1 MKHCELGDSAV
12 YEQLA
17 RIGKAISSPT
27 RLQLL
32 HLLCHGERTVQV
44 LAEQAGMSVANASQ
58 HLQVL
63 SQARLVE
70 AEKHGLYVTYRIAD
84 ERVGAFLL
92 ALREVAE
99 ARLAELEQIARG
111 LLEESGAEPMTAAEL
126 ADRLR
131 AGDVVLIDLR
141 PAEEFRAGHI
151 PGAISVPYTELEARL
166 ATLPADRAIV
176 AYCRGPYCVTA
187 AEAVRALRAGGRDAV
202 RLAPSVPEWRALGLP
217 VEVEPEGAAQRG

>member
-1 MKHCELGDSAV
+1 VKACELGNSAV

-44 LAEQAGMSVANASQ
+44 LAEEAGMSVANASQ

-63 SQARLVE
+63 SQAKLVE
-70 AEKHGLYVTYRIAD
+70 AEKRGLYVTYCIAD

-92 ALREVAE
+92 ALRGVAE
-99 ARLAELEQIARG
+99 ARLAELEQIARA
-111 LLEESGAEPMTAAEL
+111 LLDESGAQPMDAQEL
-126 ADRLR
+126 AERLR
-131 AGDVVLIDLR
+131 MGDVVLIDLR
-141 PAEEFRAGHI
+141 PTEEFRAGHI
-151 PGAISVPYTELEARL
+151 PGAVSVPYSELEARL
-166 ATLPADRAIV
+166 AELPTDRTIV

-202 RLAPSVPEWRALGLP
+202 RLAPSVPDWRAQGLP
-217 VEVEPEGAAQRG
+217 VEVGAEDASERT